1 MRTIADGCYPAMGP
15 HCRAGDNEVEWA
27 ALSLF
32 QGGLMTLDTT
42 IPDAAPHRAVWALGD
57 YALMA
62 EEVMAPLGPVLV
74 KAAGIGPGA
83 RVLDVAAGSGNIS
96 LPAAATGAAV
106 VSSDLTPELLQR
118 SRARAAAQ
126 GLTMDYREANAHAL
140 PFDDGAF
147 DVVISAI
154 GVQFAPD
161 QQRAAEELVRLCRPG
176 GTIGVISWTSEGF
189 FGRML
194 ATIRPYRPSLSQAV
208 PPAAL
213 WGREGYATGLLG
225 DRVHRMTARRG
236 ELKVNRF
243 GSAEDVHTYFK
254 NYYGPTIE
262 VYAKHRP
269 EPRAGRR
276 ARRPTHRTR
285 AAVPRQRHH
294 ELGVPAAHC
303 GEALNIC
310 R

>member
-1 MRTIADGCYPAMGP
+1 
-15 HCRAGDNEVEWA
+15 
-27 ALSLF
+27 
-32 QGGLMTLDTT
+32 MTLDTSIDTT
-42 IPDAAPHRAVWALGD
+42 ISEAAPHRAVWALGD

-74 KAAGIGPGA
+74 KAMGIGPGV

-96 LPAAATGAAV
+96 LPAAATGADV

-126 GLTMDYREANAHAL
+126 GLTIDYREANAHAL
-140 PFDDGAF
+140 PFGNGEF

-154 GVQFAPD
+154 GVQFAPE
-161 QQRAAEELVRLCRPG
+161 QQRAADELVRVCKPG
-176 GTIGVISWTSEGF
+176 GTIGVISWTPEGF

-213 WGREGYATGLLG
+213 WGREGYVTGLLG
-225 DRVHRMTARRG
+225 RRVGRMTAVRG
-236 ELKVNRF
+236 MLEVNRF
-243 GSAEDVHTYFK
+243 DSAEAVHTYFK
-254 NYYGPTIE
+254 NHYGPTIE
-262 VYAKHRP
+262 AYANIGHNRVLSA
-269 EPRAGRR
+269 ELDAQLLEL
-276 ARRPTHRTR
+276 A
-285 AAVPRQRHH
+285 QRYLTNGIMQW
-294 ELGVPAAHC
+294 EYLLITA
-303 GEALNIC
+303 EK

>member
-1 MRTIADGCYPAMGP
+1 
-15 HCRAGDNEVEWA
+15 
-27 ALSLF
+27 
-32 QGGLMTLDTT
+32 MTLDTT
-42 IPDAAPHRAVWALGD
+42 IPAAAPHRAVWALGD

-74 KAAGIGPGA
+74 EAAGIGPGV

-118 SRARAAAQ
+118 SQARAAAG
-126 GLTMDYREANAHAL
+126 GLTIDYREANAHAL
-140 PFDDGAF
+140 PFGDGEF

-161 QQRAAEELVRLCRPG
+161 QQRAADELVRVCRPG
-176 GTIGVISWTSEGF
+176 GTIGVVSWTPEGF

-208 PPAAL
+208 PPAPL
-213 WGREGYATGLLG
+213 WGREGYVTGLLG
-225 DRVHRMTARRG
+225 DRVGRMTARRG
-236 ELKVNRF
+236 MLKVHRF
-243 GSAEDVHTYFK
+243 DSPEAVHAYFK
-254 NYYGPTIE
+254 NHYGPTIE
-262 VYAKHRP
+262 AYANIGHNRVLT
-269 EPRAGRR
+269 A
-276 ARRPTHRTR
+276 
-285 AAVPRQRHH
+285 
-294 ELGVPAAHC
+294 ELDAQLVELAQHYLANGTMNWEYLLVTA
-303 GEALNIC
+303 EK